1 MKKNITIIGSGWA
14 SSSFI
19 QKIDTDKYNITVI
32 SPNENFIYTPL
43 LANNIKNKT
52 NLDYNINE
60 LNKIKYHKDEV
71 INIDFLHNKIITK
84 NNESNEY
91 DYLILSHGSVTNT
104 FNIEGVKD
112 NCYFIKNVHDTDE
125 IRNKL
130 NKLPS
135 NAKIAVIGCGL
146 TGSEIIGTLIDYN
159 KFNIYAIDGLKL
171 PLTTFTPSISTY
183 TLDLWKQNNI
193 NSYLNNFVSKI
204 DNKTIYFKESK
215 IDYDMAI
222 WCGGIGISPLS
233 LLINKKLGLSNKFGI
248 PVNNYLQVN
257 NTKNVYAMG
266 DCAYS
271 GNPPT
276 AQVAYQQGKYLANN
290 FNNRFENISLAEY
303 QKNNIPNLLDKPFNF
318 KNKGQI
324 CYIGKNHSVY
334 QNNFFTS
341 TGLITGY
348 LHKFIHFYHG
358 INLKQSVDFLFSK

>member
-130 NKLPS
+130 NKLP
-135 NAKIAVIGCGL
+135 G
-146 TGSEIIGTLIDYN
+146 
-159 KFNIYAIDGLKL
+159 
-171 PLTTFTPSISTY
+171 
-183 TLDLWKQNNI
+183 
-193 NSYLNNFVSKI
+193 
-204 DNKTIYFKESK
+204 
-215 IDYDMAI
+215 
-222 WCGGIGISPLS
+222 
-233 LLINKKLGLSNKFGI
+233 
-248 PVNNYLQVN
+248 
-257 NTKNVYAMG
+257 
-266 DCAYS
+266 
-271 GNPPT
+271 
-276 AQVAYQQGKYLANN
+276 
-290 FNNRFENISLAEY
+290 
-303 QKNNIPNLLDKPFNF
+303 
-318 KNKGQI
+318 
-324 CYIGKNHSVY
+324 
-334 QNNFFTS
+334 
-341 TGLITGY
+341 
-348 LHKFIHFYHG
+348 
-358 INLKQSVDFLFSK
+358 